1 MINEK
6 SIEQYIVFEL
16 LEQKFAVSIK
26 NSREIIEIDHFTE
39 VPESPDY
46 IEGIIKLRD
55 EIIPIINLNKKL
67 NIEDENTKNKV
78 IISIVKEKLLGFL
91 VNEVSEIVEVS
102 AIDILNVP
110 DTAQNIKK
118 KYLAGV
124 IEREEELITML
135 KVNCIFDD
143 IDKMNVL

>member
-26 NSREIIEIDHFTE
+26 NSREIIEIDHLTE

-67 NIEDENTKNKV
+67 NIEDDKKKNKV

-102 AIDILNVP
+102 EIDILNVP
-110 DTAQNIKK
+110 DTAQKIKK
-118 KYLAGV
+118 KYLEGV
-124 IEREEELITML
+124 IEREEHLITIL
-135 KVNCIFDD
+135 KISGIFDD
-143 IDKMNVL
+143 LDKMNVL

>member
-26 NSREIIEIDHFTE
+26 NSREIIEIDHLTE

-67 NIEDENTKNKV
+67 NIEDDKKKNKV

-102 AIDILNVP
+102 EIDILNVP
-110 DTAQNIKK
+110 DTAQKIKK
-118 KYLAGV
+118 KYLEGV
-124 IEREEELITML
+124 IEREEHLITIL
-135 KVNCIFDD
+135 KISGIFDD
-143 IDKMNVL
+143 VDKMNVL